1 MTVGVASRDSFQP
14 KDQPSVTIG
23 VASRDS
29 SQSKDEPYEP
39 PSLTIGEESEDE
51 DEQVASLSVRAERV
65 GSDDEAVPTK
75 QAALAA
81 VQQGKVP
88 YNSVNLVAMGPG
100 GAGKTAT
107 RRSIM
112 GLEFSDV
119 RESTVGGEQEHLLI
133 SLKLGDMVGF
143 KSIQDV
149 KQLERAL
156 LHYLH
161 HSQKADANVEKAR
174 KLLDLVQNNAGA
186 DEASPLSYLVTVVML
201 TCYWLRWPGYATSWW
216 RTSSAW

>member
-1 MTVGVASRDSFQP
+1 MQMPNIQAYAPRLLQASP
-14 KDQPSVTIG
+14 
-23 VASRDS
+23 
-29 SQSKDEPYEP
+29 SQSLYLEVALDPFGLAFKRRQGAGT
-39 PSLTIGEESEDE
+39 PSAA
-51 DEQVASLSVRAERV
+51 ASNPFPRQCSFSLQPAKLFGADISCMQA
-65 GSDDEAVPTK
+65 SAT

-88 YNSVNLVAMGPG
+88 YNSVNLVAVGPG

-112 GLEFSDV
+112 GLEFSAV
-119 RESTVGGEQEHLLI
+119 RKSTVGGEQEHLLI
-133 SLKLGDMVGF
+133 SLTRGDMVGF

-161 HSQKADANVEKAR
+161 HSQKADANVERAQ
-174 KLLDLVQNNAGA
+174 KLLELVQNNAGA
-186 DEASPLSYLVTVVML
+186 DEAQPLSCIGTAVLSTG
-201 TCYWLRWPGYATSWW
+201 YWLGSPTARPAGGG
-216 RTSSAW
+216 